1 MRYRYSSCLK
11 TGCAVMAISC
21 ISAVGMAQTNDA
33 AEPAEDDSKV
43 IIVTAN
49 SRISPDI
56 ASTPGSVTVL
66 TAEQIDAQTKFG
78 NDIGEILQRTIPG
91 FGVSSSGSYS
101 NFSQTLRGRKP
112 AVFIDGV
119 PTTTPLR
126 DGGRDL
132 RLISPQAVGQIEV
145 IRGATAIYG
154 LGGAGGLINFATK
167 EPGLDGFKGATD
179 VAVGVS
185 LANPSGSLN
194 YSIDQMFEGGSEAL
208 GFLVSGY
215 YENFDN
221 LYDAAGNQ
229 IPSNPQG
236 EGGIAESEAFN
247 IFGKVVAR
255 FADTQSLALSGN
267 FYRFEQNATFTAIP
281 GSGDFGN
288 NAPSVQNVPPPGD
301 NQFTENWLI
310 TGRYQHEDLLSSK
323 FTLLGYYGEYSAR
336 FGFFAPPVFPPN
348 GGQSRIEAERYG
360 LRADF
365 LTPLNLIGQGGDLL
379 WGLDYARDNTSQ
391 PVRFIEGP
399 NPLLPPLTGP
409 EGLLAPLMEQES
421 IAPFVQFNS
430 KLSDILTV
438 RGGVRWE
445 SASVTVDTFT
455 TVPLFAPSLIGNVTV
470 AGGQLDYEEFLFN
483 LGAVISPFSGDLDGV
498 SFYAGFSQGF
508 SVGDFGRALRATTV
522 ASIEEFNF
530 EPQIIDS
537 YEIGVRADYD
547 TVKASL
553 AGHYSESEFGSSFNS
568 ATLEL
573 VRAPEEVWGLEATI
587 DVYPAQ
593 GWNFGATY
601 SWVDG
606 RVLSNPVVGFQPLD
620 TSRINPPKATLYGIY
635 APNEDFAVRL
645 FYTHSGRQN
654 RFAGNPQVFGRA
666 DVEAFS
672 LVDLSVTGRVG
683 PGNMTLAI
691 NNLLNEKYFTPDAF
705 RFANDNLF
713 TTGVGTTARL
723 SYSFDY

>member
-1 MRYRYSSCLK
+1 MRYRYASHLK
-11 TGCAVMAISC
+11 TGCAAIAISC
-21 ISAVGMAQTNDA
+21 LSSAALAQAD
-33 AEPAEDDSKV
+33 EPIGSEEDESKTIV
-43 IIVTAN
+43 VTAN

-56 ASTPGSVTVL
+56 ASTPGSVTVV
-66 TAEQIDAQTKFG
+66 TAAEINAQSNFS

-167 EPGLDGFKGATD
+167 EPGLDGFKAATD
-179 VAVGVS
+179 VAVGMS
-185 LANPSGSLN
+185 LTNPSGSLN

-215 YENFDN
+215 YEDFDN
-221 LYDAAGNQ
+221 LYDADGNQ

-236 EGGIAESEAFN
+236 EGGIAEGEAFN

-267 FYRFEQNATFTAIP
+267 FYRFEQQATFTPIP
-281 GSGDFGN
+281 GTGRFGV
-288 NAPSVQNVPPPGD
+288 NAPTVQNVPPPGD
-301 NQFTENWLI
+301 SQFTENWVI

-323 FTLLGYYGEYSAR
+323 FTLLGYYGEYRAR
-336 FGFFAPPVFPPN
+336 FGFFAPPTFPPN

-360 LRADF
+360 VRADF
-365 LTPLNLIGQGGDLL
+365 VTPLNLIGEGGDLL
-379 WGLDYARDNTSQ
+379 WGLDYARDNTAQ
-391 PVRFIEGP
+391 AVRFRDGP
-399 NPLLPPLTGP
+399 APLLPPLTGP
-409 EGLLAPLMEQES
+409 DGLLAPLMKQES

-430 KLSDILTV
+430 KITDFLTV

-445 SASVTVDTFT
+445 SASVKVDTFT
-455 TVPLFAPSLIGNVTV
+455 TVPLSSPTLVGNVTV
-470 AGGQLDYEEFLFN
+470 TGGTLDYEEFLFN
-483 LGAVISPFSGDLDGV
+483 LGAVITPFSGGLDGV

-522 ASIEEFNF
+522 ESIEEFNF
-530 EPQIIDS
+530 QPQIIDS
-537 YEIGVRADYD
+537 YEIGVRADYE

-553 AGHYSESEFGSSFNS
+553 AGHFSESELGSTFN
-568 ATLEL
+568 ALTLEL
-573 VRAPEEVWGLEATI
+573 ARAPEEVWGLEATI
-587 DVYPAQ
+587 DVYPSA

-606 RVLSNPVVGFQPLD
+606 RVLSNPLVGFQPLD
-620 TSRINPPKATLYGIY
+620 TSRIAPAKTTLYGIY
-635 APNEDFAVRL
+635 APNDDFSVRL
-645 FYTHSGRQN
+645 YYTHSGRQN
-654 RFAGNPQVFGRA
+654 RFPGNPQVFGRA

-683 PGNMTLAI
+683 PGNVTLAI

-723 SYSFDY
+723 SYSFEY